1 MSQSA
6 RGNVPSPTPEDR
18 RKAQDFQL
26 PAIVKADVDSFV
38 HIANTLAITTALFA
52 AVQIALAQIVDTST
66 IPASPALTTLRWFMY
81 SAVLVN
87 MGCTASAISVVNIT
101 SSLSNQAR
109 RLILKNPGSTPRRYV
124 DGEPLED
131 KLLQPQE
138 YRRRLEEFGMPPR
151 LFPFIT
157 RCMLMSFVLGSLFIF
172 ISFCLWV
179 YLTQSLIPFI
189 AMVVIAAM
197 AFALTILVLVY

>member
-1 MSQSA
+1 MYLP
-6 RGNVPSPTPEDR
+6 V
-18 RKAQDFQL
+18 QL
-26 PAIVKADVDSFV
+26 PAVVKADVESFV
-38 HIANTLAITTALFA
+38 QIANTLAITTALFA
-52 AVQIALAQIVDTST
+52 AVQIALAQIVDAKDM
-66 IPASPALTTLRWFMY
+66 PDSPALTTLRWFMY

-109 RLILKNPGSTPRRYV
+109 RLILKNPDSIPHRYV
-124 DGEPLED
+124 HGEPLDRE
-131 KLLQPQE
+131 LLQPQE
-138 YRRRLEEFGMPPR
+138 FRRRLEEFGMPPR

-157 RCMLMSFVLGSLFIF
+157 RCMLVSFVLGSLFIF

-197 AFALTILVLVY
+197 AFALAVLVLVY